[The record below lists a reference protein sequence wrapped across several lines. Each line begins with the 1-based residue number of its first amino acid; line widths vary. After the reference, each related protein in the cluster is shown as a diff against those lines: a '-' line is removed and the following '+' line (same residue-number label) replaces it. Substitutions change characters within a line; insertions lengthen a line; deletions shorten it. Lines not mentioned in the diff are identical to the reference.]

1 MSKGASP
8 AFGQSAEE
16 DESGAETNGHAIAS
30 MFLSIVWIFG
40 IGSILGIFLGCR
52 GLREI
57 RESGGAQGGR
67 AFALAG
73 VWIGVVGLGSLALM
87 IYFGVYAAGGPGK

>member
-1 MSKGASP
+1 MTEDASP
-8 AFGQSAEE
+8 GLSPAEE
-16 DESGAETNGHAIAS
+16 GESGADTNGYAIAS

-40 IGSILGIFLGCR
+40 VGSILGIVLGYR

-57 RESGGAQGGR
+57 RESRGEQGGR

-73 VWIGVVGLGSLALM
+73 LWIGVLGLGSLALM
-87 IYFGVYAAGGPGK
+87 IYFGVYAAGANKE